1 MQRTLVFILKIVIA
15 NCKIY
20 DSPAN
25 WLITHNNDSIKFILQ
40 FFNLVAGV
48 NFAKRDNNREL

>member
-1 MQRTLVFILKIVIA
+1 MLKNVLA

-25 WLITHNNDSIKFILQ
+25 WLNTNNYEEILFLSLISSI
-40 FFNLVAGV
+40 VAGV
-48 NFAKRDNNREL
+48 NFAKRV